1 MSSPL
6 VLQAR
11 YFFQQ
16 LISGVSYCHSM
27 VFFELPPCILATF
40 FFLQILLQRWH
51 LVICHISLH
60 WGSFCKMLDLFRIIG
75 CQFVENGH
83 ITSMYA

>member
-1 MSSPL
+1 MSNPL

-27 VFFELPPCILATF
+27 VFFKLPPCILATF
-40 FFLQILLQRWH
+40 FFLQILLQWWH

-75 CQFVENGH
+75 CQCVENGH
-83 ITSMYA
+83 LTSMYA